1 MIIITAQANGPVA
14 EHHWG
19 IWSLVELLDLQ
30 NLNVVEDENGVYVK
44 GLSSHVAQT
53 EEEALNLLF
62 EVRTWEVIWI

>member
-1 MIIITAQANGPVA
+1 MFDLLSTLP
-14 EHHWG
+14 E
-19 IWSLVELLDLQ
+19 SLNATSQ

-62 EVRTWEVIWI
+62 EVGTWAVI

>member
-1 MIIITAQANGPVA
+1 MFDLLSTLP
-14 EHHWG
+14 E
-19 IWSLVELLDLQ
+19 SLNATTQ